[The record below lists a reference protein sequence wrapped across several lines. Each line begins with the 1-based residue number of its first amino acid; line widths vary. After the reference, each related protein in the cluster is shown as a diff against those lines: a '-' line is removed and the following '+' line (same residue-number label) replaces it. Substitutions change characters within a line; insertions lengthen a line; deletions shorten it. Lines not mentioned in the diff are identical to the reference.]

1 MRYGMDTAI
10 KKLRLLKKSKY
21 FYSLLFF
28 SLIIVSLLAL
38 VISFTVG
45 YYHMPLK
52 NIYLAINSYLKQ
64 GELTSESIILFR
76 VRLPRIIAAFLIGA
90 ALSVSGSAYQ
100 GMFKNPLVSPDILGV
115 SAGAGFG
122 AAWAIVLGLP
132 YYLVQVMAFLFGLLV
147 VFLSNLISRRVRF
160 GQTLT
165 LILAG
170 TMFSALSTAGTTLL
184 KYISEPS
191 DTLPAITFWLMG
203 SLAKVSWNNL
213 LFSLPPM
220 LIGFCLLYL
229 LRWRLNLLTLGD
241 EEARSLGM
249 DPVRTRKQAI
259 LGATF
264 LSAAA
269 VCLGGLIGWV
279 GLMIPHIARTLIGP
293 QYRRLLPVSGLLGG
307 CFLLIM
313 DDLARSLFV
322 MEIPLGVM
330 TACLGAP
337 FFMLLILKDREG

>member
-1 MRYGMDTAI
+1 MI
-10 KKLRLLKKSKY
+10 IVKKISSLKNNKY
-21 FYSLLFF
+21 FYLSLLSTLIVF
-28 SLIIVSLLAL
+28 SVLAL
-38 VISFTVG
+38 IHSFTVG
-45 YYHMPLK
+45 YYHVPVK
-52 NIYLAINSYLKQ
+52 QIFSVINLYLKE
-64 GELTSESIILFR
+64 GVITSEFIILFR
-76 VRLPRIIAAFLIGA
+76 VRLPRIISAFLIGA

-122 AAWAIVLGLP
+122 AAWAIVVGLP
-132 YYLVQVMAFLFGLLV
+132 YYLVQAVAFLFGLLV
-147 VFLSNLISRRVRF
+147 VFFSTLISKRVRF
-160 GQTLT
+160 GQTIS

-191 DTLPAITFWLMG
+191 NTLPAITFWLMG
-203 SLAKVSWNNL
+203 SLAKVSWSSL

-220 LIGFCLLYL
+220 IVGFCLLFL

-241 EEARSLGM
+241 EEARSLGI
-249 DPVRTRKQAI
+249 DPVRTRRQAI

-279 GLMIPHIARTLIGP
+279 GLMIPHIARGLVGP
-293 QYRRLLPVSGLLGG
+293 QYKQLLPISALLGG
-307 CFLLIM
+307 CFLLLM
-313 DDLARSLFV
+313 DNLARSLLV
-322 MEIPLGVM
+322 MELPLGVM

-337 FFMLLILKDREG
+337 FFILLITKDREV

>member
-1 MRYGMDTAI
+1 MHISTLSPAKKMRSLKQKPSFYPM
-10 KKLRLLKKSKY
+10 LLGFLVIISVL
-21 FYSLLFF
+21 SLLFSF
-28 SLIIVSLLAL
+28 AVGFYFIPFEKILSSTKAYLEFGT
-38 VISFTVG
+38 IS
-45 YYHMPLK
+45 
-52 NIYLAINSYLKQ
+52 
-64 GELTSESIILFR
+64 SEFIILYR
-76 VRLPRIIAAFLIGA
+76 VRLPRIIAAFVIGA

-115 SAGAGFG
+115 SSGAGFG
-122 AAWAIVLGLP
+122 AAWAIVLGWP
-132 YYLVQVMAFLFGLLV
+132 YYMVQMTAFIFGLMV
-147 VFLSNLISRRVRF
+147 VFLSSMISRRVRF
-160 GQTLT
+160 GQTLS

-170 TMFSALSTAGTTLL
+170 TMFSALSSAGTTLL

-191 DTLPAITFWLMG
+191 DALPAITFWLMG
-203 SLAKVSWNNL
+203 SLAKVSWSNL

-220 LIGFCLLYL
+220 MIGFVMLYL

-249 DPVRTRKQAI
+249 NPARTRTLAI

-264 LSAAA
+264 LSASA

-279 GLMIPHIARTLIGP
+279 GLMIPHVARNIIGP
-293 QYRRLLPVSGLLGG
+293 QYKRLLPISALIGG

-337 FFMLLILKDREG
+337 FFITLIIKDRED